1 MFVKIFQVSADEGMG
16 KRSKLVEFS
25 TQKRF
30 QIRACLI
37 SGKSKESVS
46 LLPTSGPLR
55 PPLHVF
61 LVDRY

>member
-16 KRSKLVEFS
+16 KRRKPVEFS

-37 SGKSKESVS
+37 SG
-46 LLPTSGPLR
+46 
-55 PPLHVF
+55 
-61 LVDRY
+61 